1 MSKPLVVSIPHGLG
15 KDEARRRLETGF
27 TGLKQQFGQH
37 LTAVQ
42 DTWSGDRMDFKL
54 AAMGQQVTGHLVV
67 KADTVDLEVNLPF
80 LLAMMAEKAK
90 TFIQKQGHL
99 MLEKK

>member
-1 MSKPLVVSIPHGLG
+1 
-15 KDEARRRLETGF
+15 
-27 TGLKQQFGQH
+27 
-37 LTAVQ
+37 
-42 DTWSGDRMDFKL
+42 
-54 AAMGQQVTGHLVV
+54 MGQQVTGHLVV